1 MAFIRAGFYGSIACL
16 ALQVS
21 AAGNDRPSSRA
32 GYGHGQPMPVTCLNR
47 TIDSGEH
54 ITDDLGKLQYIP
66 FPVCNETSLPL
77 ALRYGVP
84 ETVNC
89 TVNSLPDELYHLL
102 EYYVHSD
109 VPMTCRVPTGPLSP
123 AAASYASTE
132 DGETVGTEL
141 GSLAED
147 GPAYTPIT
155 FALQGTL
162 QRSHLHIWT
171 DMNVLM
177 HNIASTSKEPTKKK
191 SKKKAAQQ
199 IPGYVV
205 AGTAYSVPE
214 FDVALMKG
222 ETEKETFDNDEEG
235 QTEAEAAAVAENAR
249 EPWTAGH
256 GTKVI
261 RGEPLTFTFHVNWI
275 EGGAGIGWPSRAAA
289 LSGSESSSSGF
300 FSKLFFFGLA
310 ASVGALV
317 ALYWERVGGRRRA
330 GWRGDGILGV
340 PSRGKGSIGIT
351 YGNGGKMNGY
361 GGYASSSSS
370 STPGGGGYGGFM
382 AGKRD

>member
-1 MAFIRAGFYGSIACL
+1 
-16 ALQVS
+16 
-21 AAGNDRPSSRA
+21 
-32 GYGHGQPMPVTCLNR
+32 
-47 TIDSGEH
+47 
-54 ITDDLGKLQYIP
+54 
-66 FPVCNETSLPL
+66 
-77 ALRYGVP
+77 
-84 ETVNC
+84 
-89 TVNSLPDELYHLL
+89 
-102 EYYVHSD
+102 
-109 VPMTCRVPTGPLSP
+109 MTCRVPTGPLSP

-132 DGETVGTEL
+132 DGKTVGTEL

-171 DMNVLM
+171 DMNVLL
-177 HNIASTSKEPTKKK
+177 HNIASTNKAGKPQKK
-191 SKKKAAQQ
+191 KKKAAQQ
-199 IPGYVV
+199 SPGYVV

-214 FDVALMKG
+214 FDVALLKG
-222 ETEKETFDNDEEG
+222 EKAATAANEDET
-235 QTEAEAAAVAENAR
+235 EAAAVAENAR

-289 LSGSESSSSGF
+289 SSASEPSASGL
-300 FSKLFFFGLA
+300 FSKLFFFVLA

-317 ALYWERVGGRRRA
+317 ALYWERTGARRRA

-340 PSRGKGSIGIT
+340 PSRGKGSVGIT

-370 STPGGGGYGGFM
+370 STSGGGGYGGFM
-382 AGKRD
+382 VGKRD